1 MRCWDEKGVQNKKN
15 EEFSAVFQKGT
26 SFANRQLVIYVMDK
40 PGQEHFRVGLTVSK
54 KVGNAVTRNRI
65 KRHLRELVRE
75 FKDDMLQEK
84 DYVIIARNPVAN
96 MDYHEIKKSLIHVM
110 KRGKILR
117 SSRQSRQQSPKNIR
131 KK

>member
-1 MRCWDEKGVQNKKN
+1 M
-15 EEFSAVFQKGT
+15 FQKGT